1 MMILRE
7 ELYSISSNTQ
17 SRKMPLPSRSDRT
30 FLFDVPK
37 DPINDGGNRQS
48 DQLQENP
55 MKKRSI
61 ESCTGRL
68 HGERLN
74 VFQLTSLTESQ
85 QIIDGWVQ
93 WGIDQQFYLMGYLV
107 AATAWAQLE
116 IKLPYPNAKTGGVLV
131 TAENLP
137 TVQESTN
144 IWVEKAKAYG
154 FM

>member
-1 MMILRE
+1 MNVMMILRE

-37 DPINDGGNRQS
+37 DPISDGGNRQS

-85 QIIDGWVQ
+85 QIIDGWHLDSMTSHPHSSL
-93 WGIDQQFYLMGYLV
+93 GRLPLSELV
-107 AATAWAQLE
+107 SR
-116 IKLPYPNAKTGGVLV
+116 LPAEPNHANTI
-131 TAENLP
+131 
-137 TVQESTN
+137 SSC
-144 IWVEKAKAYG
+144 
-154 FM
+154 